1 MSGDE
6 QVSGTTVADGHG
18 RRDFLRKAGVGAAV
32 AGAAWVAPQ
41 IRSEPAG
48 AAPVTWYLQLLPDC
62 SQVSPT
68 TAPSTAGCEPVAWMT
83 GETGPVNGS
92 DLNWTLTENNA
103 TDCLAGFSLTFSDV
117 GITIVDATAE
127 EFCTDSSP
135 PNSFRCVPGNIS
147 GSTVSFPDNSSP
159 ESCVYVGYW
168 IIVNLGS

>member
-1 MSGDE
+1 MGDG
-6 QVSGTTVADGHG
+6 QAMDPVATADHG
-18 RRDFLRKAGVGAAV
+18 RRDFLRKAGVGVAV

-48 AAPVTWYLQLLPDC
+48 AAPVTWYLEIAATC
-62 SQVSPT
+62 AEVSPT
-68 TAPSTAGCEPVAWMT
+68 TSSGNGCEPVAWMV

-92 DLNWTLTENNA
+92 DLNWVLTENNGSN
-103 TDCLAGFSLTFSDV
+103 CLAGFSLTFSDL
-117 GITIVDATAE
+117 GITIVDATAR

-135 PNSFRCVPGNIS
+135 PSSFRCVPGNIS

-159 ESCVYVGYW
+159 ENCAYVGFW